1 MATNFVQARDG
12 SLVVKTDKRGIDILS
27 DPLLNKGTGFSAEE
41 RRTLKIEGLLPKA
54 VAEIGAQVKR
64 ALDNIARKSPDLEK
78 YIGMISLQD
87 RNETLFYRLLQDHIE
102 ELMPIV
108 YTPTVGEACTSF
120 SQIFRRGRGVWITP
134 DDRGRIDEVL
144 ANADNGSIRLI
155 VVTDGERILGL
166 GDQGAGGMGIPIGK
180 LSLYTA
186 AAGIHPRHCLPICL
200 DVGTDNQT
208 LLDDPEYVG
217 VREARLRGEPYQ
229 SFVAEFIEAVKHR
242 FPRALLQWEDFK
254 KNNAIELLARYR
266 KDLASFNDDIQGTAA
281 VGLAAVLAA
290 GRKTGT
296 PIDQQRVVILGA
308 GAAGVGIAH
317 QLRDAMH
324 RAGLSEEALIRAIAL
339 IDSRGMLVDSR
350 EISDEFK
357 RVFAWPDKL
366 ARACGLDPGKTID
379 LLKVVDALEPTIL
392 IGTSGQ
398 AGAFTEEVVRA
409 VHKGCSEPAIFPFSN
424 PTSKC
429 EAAPA
434 DIIRWTGGHAL
445 VATGSPFPMVEY
457 EGRSF
462 RIGQS
467 NNVFVFPGVGL
478 ACLVGDVREVTDSMF
493 TIAAEIVAESVEKQ
507 DLDEGTLFPRLT
519 TLREITHR
527 IACAVIREANDL
539 GLGNEIPDGEI
550 KNRVSQMMWEPAYPK
565 IEAE

>member
-1 MATNFVQARDG
+1 MTTEFVQERDG
-12 SLVVKTDKRGIDILS
+12 SLVVKTQKRGIDVLS

-41 RRTLKIEGLLPKA
+41 RRALLIEGLIPKA
-54 VAEIGAQVKR
+54 VYTIHAQVER
-64 ALDNIARKSPDLEK
+64 ALRNIQRKSPDLEK

-108 YTPTVGEACTSF
+108 YTPTVGEACMAF
-120 SQIFRRGRGVWITP
+120 SEIFRRGRGLFITS
-134 DDRGRIDEVL
+134 DDRGRVDQLL
-144 ANADNGSIRLI
+144 ANADNGAIRLI

-200 DVGTDNQT
+200 DVGTDNQQ
-208 LLDDPEYVG
+208 LLDSPDYVG
-217 VREARLRGEPYQ
+217 LREARLRGEPYKE
-229 SFVAEFIEAVKHR
+229 FVAEFVAAVKQR

-254 KNNAIELLARYR
+254 KNNAIELLAQYR

-296 PIDQQRVVILGA
+296 PIDRQRVVILGA

-324 RAGLSEEALIRAIAL
+324 RAGLEGDALIRGIAL

-357 RVFAWPDKL
+357 RAFAWPDKL
-366 ARACGLDPGKTID
+366 VRSCGLDTSEAIG
-379 LLKVVDALEPTIL
+379 LLSVVSALEPTIL
-392 IGTSGQ
+392 IGASGQ
-398 AGAFTEEVVRA
+398 AGAFTEDVVRA

-429 EAAPA
+429 EATPE

-445 VATGSPFPMVEY
+445 VATGSPFPPVEY

-478 ACLVGDVREVTDSMF
+478 GCLVGEVREVTDSMF
-493 TIAAEIVAESVEKQ
+493 TIAAEIVAESVASQ
-507 DLDEGTLFPRLT
+507 ALDEGTLFPRLT
-519 TLREITHR
+519 ELRKITHR
-527 IACAVIREANDL
+527 IACAVVREANVL
-539 GLGNEIPDGEI
+539 GFGNDIPDDEVEAQ
-550 KNRVSQMMWEPAYPK
+550 VSRMMWDPAYPK
-565 IEAE
+565 IEAK

>member
-1 MATNFVQARDG
+1 MATNFVQERDG
-12 SLVVKTDKRGIDILS
+12 SLVVETEKRGIDVLS
-27 DPLLNKGTGFSAEE
+27 DPLLNKGTGFSADE
-41 RRTLKIEGLLPKA
+41 RRALRIEGLIPPA
-54 VAEIGAQVKR
+54 VYTIEAQVER
-64 ALDNIARKSPDLEK
+64 ALGNIQRKSPDLEK

-108 YTPTVGEACTSF
+108 YTPTVGEACMSF
-120 SQIFRRGRGVWITP
+120 SQIFRRGRGVFVTP
-134 DDRGRIDEVL
+134 NDRGRVDQILE
-144 ANADNGSIRLI
+144 NADNGAIRLI

-200 DVGTDNQT
+200 DVGTDNQQ
-208 LLDDPEYVG
+208 LLDDPDYVG
-217 VREARLRGEPYQ
+217 LREARLRGEPYRA
-229 SFVAEFIEAVKHR
+229 FVAEFIEAVKQR

-296 PIDQQRVVILGA
+296 AIDQQRVVILGA

-317 QLRDAMH
+317 QLRDAMQ
-324 RAGLSEEALIRAIAL
+324 RAGLGGDALIHGIAL

-357 RVFAWPDKL
+357 RAFAWPDKL
-366 ARACGLDPGKTID
+366 VRSSGLDPSETIG
-379 LLKVVDALEPTIL
+379 LLEVVSALTPTIL

-398 AGAFTEEVVRA
+398 AGAFTEDVVRSM
-409 VHKGCSEPAIFPFSN
+409 HKGCSEPAIFPFSN

-429 EAAPA
+429 EATPA
-434 DIIRWTGGHAL
+434 DIIRWTDGHAL

-478 ACLVGDVREVTDSMF
+478 GCLVGEVREVTDSMF
-493 TIAAEIVAESVEKQ
+493 TIAAEIVAESVASQ
-507 DLDEGTLFPRLT
+507 ALDEGTLFPRLT
-519 TLREITHR
+519 ELRKITHC
-527 IACAVIREANDL
+527 IACAVVREANVL
-539 GLGNEIPDGEI
+539 GFGNDIPDDDVEA
-550 KNRVSQMMWEPAYPK
+550 RVSQMMWDPAYPK
-565 IEAE
+565 IEAK

>member
-519 TLREITHR
+519 ALREITHR

-550 KNRVSQMMWEPAYPK
+550 KTRVSQMMWEPAYPK

>member
-1 MATNFVQARDG
+1 
-12 SLVVKTDKRGIDILS
+12 
-27 DPLLNKGTGFSAEE
+27 
-41 RRTLKIEGLLPKA
+41 
-54 VAEIGAQVKR
+54 
-64 ALDNIARKSPDLEK
+64 
-78 YIGMISLQD
+78 
-87 RNETLFYRLLQDHIE
+87 
-102 ELMPIV
+102 MPIV
-108 YTPTVGEACTSF
+108 YTPTVGEACMSF
-120 SQIFRRGRGVWITP
+120 SQIFRRGRGVFVTP
-134 DDRGRIDEVL
+134 NDRGRVDQILE
-144 ANADNGSIRLI
+144 NADNGAIRLI

-200 DVGTDNQT
+200 DVGTDNQQ
-208 LLDDPEYVG
+208 LLDDPDYVG
-217 VREARLRGEPYQ
+217 LREARLRGEPYRA
-229 SFVAEFIEAVKHR
+229 FVAEFIEAVKQR

-296 PIDQQRVVILGA
+296 AIDQQRVVILGA

-317 QLRDAMH
+317 QLRDAMQ
-324 RAGLSEEALIRAIAL
+324 RAGLGGDALIHGIAL

-357 RVFAWPDKL
+357 RAFAWPDKL
-366 ARACGLDPGKTID
+366 VRSSGLDPSETIG
-379 LLKVVDALEPTIL
+379 LLEVVSALTPTIL

-398 AGAFTEEVVRA
+398 AGAFTEDVVRSM
-409 VHKGCSEPAIFPFSN
+409 HKGCSEPAIFPFSN

-429 EAAPA
+429 EATPA
-434 DIIRWTGGHAL
+434 DIIRWTDGHAL

-478 ACLVGDVREVTDSMF
+478 GCLVGEVREVTDSMF
-493 TIAAEIVAESVEKQ
+493 TIAAEIVAESVASQ
-507 DLDEGTLFPRLT
+507 ALDEGTLFPRLT
-519 TLREITHR
+519 ELRKITHC
-527 IACAVIREANDL
+527 IACAVVREANVL
-539 GLGNEIPDGEI
+539 GFGNDIPDDDVEA
-550 KNRVSQMMWEPAYPK
+550 RVSQMMWDPAYPK
-565 IEAE
+565 IEAK